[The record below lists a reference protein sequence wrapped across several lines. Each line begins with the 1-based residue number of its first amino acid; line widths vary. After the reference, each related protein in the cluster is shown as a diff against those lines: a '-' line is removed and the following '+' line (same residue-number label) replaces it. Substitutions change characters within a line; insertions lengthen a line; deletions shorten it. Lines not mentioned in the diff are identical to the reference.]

1 MKKIRR
7 KLDNKYTPL
16 NLLAT
21 FIMLL
26 FSVVILVPL
35 FWALMSSFK
44 SATDWNFN
52 KIGFPSD
59 EILPGIP
66 TGERA
71 WNFDNYAV
79 AFTRMYVK
87 TVNGKVFFWQQAINS
102 LIYAGAFTF
111 ASVFMH
117 ALVAYIVAKYKFK
130 FGKVLYTIVLVTL
143 MLPIVGSMSSG
154 LQVRDMLHINGTF
167 VGELLITLGGFGGM
181 HFLIFYAC
189 FKAIPWSYAEA
200 AQMDGAGHFMI
211 FLRIMMPLAW
221 STVSAVA
228 ILQFIG
234 YWNNYQHVMVYIPNM
249 PTLSLGLFRFKEWID
264 EKSTEPARL
273 AGTMMVAL
281 PMLILFITFRNKIM
295 GNIAVGGLKG

>member
-1 MKKIRR
+1 MKKMRR
-7 KLDNKYTPL
+7 RLDGKYAPL
-16 NLLAT
+16 NLVAT
-21 FIMLL
+21 FIMIL
-26 FSVVILVPL
+26 FSIIILVPL
-35 FWALMSSFK
+35 FWALISSFK
-44 SATDWNFN
+44 SAADWNFN
-52 KIGFPSD
+52 KVGFPSN
-59 EILPGIP
+59 EMCPW
-66 TGERA
+66 ERA
-71 WNFDNYAV
+71 WNFDNYLV
-79 AFTRMYVK
+79 AFTRMFVK
-87 TVNGKVFFWQQAINS
+87 TERGKVFMWQQAINS
-102 LIYAGAFTF
+102 VIYSGAFTF

-143 MLPIVGSMSSG
+143 MLPIVGSMASG

-167 VGELLITLGGFGGM
+167 IGELLIALGGFGGM

-249 PTLSLGLFRFKEWID
+249 PTLAYGLFKFKNWVD
-264 EKSTEPARL
+264 EKSSEPRRL

-281 PMLILFITFRNKIM
+281 PTLILFIAFRNKIM